1 MFARSSHGTRIGI
14 HITRDTI
21 AVSEFNPAN
30 PAAPIKS
37 CFVIASHDATERSL
51 QLNNHIKQRK
61 LKNRPCTVVL
71 DTSYYDLYQ
80 LPAPP
85 VEDAELNAAMR
96 WRVKDLISYP
106 VADAVIDVFRVPVA
120 AHREAKVYV
129 AVTPRANIQ
138 HTVGMIQ
145 QSGLSLEA
153 IDIEQLS
160 MLGIIEKLEIQKKG
174 LAVLYMGKQSGSI
187 SIYHDNHLFI
197 TRNID
202 MGLERIETLHASNTD
217 TTSMIEQIYDPI
229 ILELQRSLDFYESEF
244 AKPPVSRLMV
254 VPRHPILQS
263 FCDHANSSFG
273 IETSFINLA
282 QIYSASTQLS
292 DEHQANCLLAIAAA
306 ARKPALAA

>member
-1 MFARSSHGTRIGI
+1 MFGTSSYSTRLGI
-14 HITRDTI
+14 HITRDAI
-21 AVSEFNPAN
+21 AVSEFNPTN

-37 CFVIASHDATERSL
+37 CLFIASADDAERSL
-51 QLNNHIKQRK
+51 QLNNHIKQKK

-129 AVTPRANIQ
+129 AVSARTRIQ
-138 HTVGMIQ
+138 HTVDMIHR
-145 QSGLSLEA
+145 SGLVLEA

-160 MLGIIEKLEIQKKG
+160 MLGIIEKMDTQKKG
-174 LAVLYMGKQSGSI
+174 LAVLNMGKHSGSI
-187 SIYHDNHLFI
+187 SLYHDNNLFL
-197 TRNID
+197 TRKID
-202 MGLERIETLHASNTD
+202 MGLERIEAMNSDNAD
-217 TTSMIEQIYDPI
+217 TQAMRETVYDPI

-244 AKPPVSRLMV
+244 AKPPISRLMV
-254 VPRHPILQS
+254 APRHPLLQG
-263 FCDHANSSFG
+263 FCDHASSNFG
-273 IETSFINLA
+273 MDAGFINLA
-282 QIYSASTQLS
+282 QLYTASNNLS

-306 ARKPALAA
+306 ARKTVVTA